1 VTVTVFYNLY
11 HLRKSI
17 DSLNVSL
24 DSTKDDD
31 SRFNSRADSQ
41 DLTNFQPETKKNAH
55 HSKNLST
62 PSPLVGLGHS
72 RGPSNRVPSPGSPR
86 VPQKGSSLFI
96 TSENAEK
103 NTTGVRDSTKGLLL
117 VNQANKTLPNGKI
130 SAQRPSEFGSF
141 KEPKLLRIETN
152 DNTLQKEIK
161 VSPSP
166 RSTIRLK
173 RMKARKDKQKRV
185 MRVVRRK
192 ITRLLYLVPPLGIIA
207 DVVLLALVVSQSSNT
222 GNYSQSVEDE
232 RDMYDPAQDVGNY
245 LQILLTILIQYYA
258 YVPLP
263 TWMQQ
268 RIPNFLK
275 STYAMTEGQ

>member
-1 VTVTVFYNLY
+1 
-11 HLRKSI
+11 
-17 DSLNVSL
+17 
-24 DSTKDDD
+24 
-31 SRFNSRADSQ
+31 
-41 DLTNFQPETKKNAH
+41 
-55 HSKNLST
+55 
-62 PSPLVGLGHS
+62 
-72 RGPSNRVPSPGSPR
+72 
-86 VPQKGSSLFI
+86 
-96 TSENAEK
+96 
-103 NTTGVRDSTKGLLL
+103 
-117 VNQANKTLPNGKI
+117 
-130 SAQRPSEFGSF
+130 
-141 KEPKLLRIETN
+141 
-152 DNTLQKEIK
+152 
-161 VSPSP
+161 
-166 RSTIRLK
+166 
-173 RMKARKDKQKRV
+173 MKARKDKQKRV